1 MPIVSMLNDVA
12 DRIAATT
19 AKSIRRSK
27 AQTAPPAAFNLNL
40 RPPALKITPL
50 LGERSRDKRT

>member
-1 MPIVSMLNDVA
+1 MLSDVA

-19 AKSIRRSK
+19 AKSIRLSK
-27 AQTAPPAAFNLNL
+27 AQILSPAALNLNL

-50 LGERSRDKRT
+50 LAERSHDNRT